1 MFQYYNVPFPVLV
14 LRNSFL
20 LVEKKWREKADKLGF
35 SIPDLFGEERLLMNE
50 LVKRDSSAQVHLT
63 SELRDT
69 NAFYDHLK
77 TLAGKIDGTLQNHVE
92 ALKTKSL
99 KPLHELEKK
108 MLRAEKRKFGEQE
121 HQLQQIK
128 SALFPNNNLQE
139 RIDNFMPYY
148 AKYGPA
154 FIDMLY
160 EQSLSLKMEFIVVEI

>member
-1 MFQYYNVPFPVLV
+1 
-14 LRNSFL
+14 
-20 LVEKKWREKADKLGF
+20 
-35 SIPDLFGEERLLMNE
+35 MNE

-63 SELRDT
+63 SEIRDSH
-69 NAFYDHLK
+69 AFYDHVKNIAGNIDSTLK
-77 TLAGKIDGTLQNHVE
+77 DHVD
-92 ALKTKSL
+92 ALKTRAL

-108 MLRAEKRKFGEQE
+108 MLRAEKRKFEEQE
-121 HQLQQIK
+121 QKLHQIK

-160 EQSLSLKMEFIVVEI
+160 AHSLTLSMEFIVVEM

>member
-1 MFQYYNVPFPVLV
+1 MT
-14 LRNSFL
+14 
-20 LVEKKWREKADKLGF
+20 
-35 SIPDLFGEERLLMNE
+35 E

-77 TLAGKIDGTLQNHVE
+77 TLAGNIDGTLQNHVE

-108 MLRAEKRKFGEQE
+108 MLRAEKRKFSEQE

-128 SALFPNNNLQE
+128 SALFPNSNLQE

-154 FIDMLY
+154 FIDNAL
-160 EQSLSLKMEFIVVEI
+160 

>member
-1 MFQYYNVPFPVLV
+1 
-14 LRNSFL
+14 
-20 LVEKKWREKADKLGF
+20 
-35 SIPDLFGEERLLMNE
+35 MNE

-63 SELRDT
+63 SEIRDT
-69 NAFYDHLK
+69 NAFYEHIE
-77 TLAGKIDGTLQNHVE
+77 TLAGNIDSTLKDHVG

-99 KPLHELEKK
+99 KPLLELEKK

-148 AKYGPA
+148 AKHGPA

-160 EQSLSLKMEFIVVEI
+160 EHSLSMRMEFIVAEI